1 MSALRRGL
9 LTAATLSGMALF
21 CSATAATEKA
31 PVPGKANSAIALRQS
46 PYRRTRETE
55 KAHEYYPAAWGV
67 GHLQTS
73 LTSSGNLVRFTFRVL
88 DPKRARPFADHAAT
102 PYLYAPRTHAVL
114 QVPTMD
120 KIGQL
125 RQLGNLES
133 NKDYWMVFSNKGN
146 LVRAGDRVNVIIGP
160 FHAEGLLVE

>member
-1 MSALRRGL
+1 MLTKSSVGMFSAAVILGLAAAALAQAASVSSSAANAASRRH
-9 LTAATLSGMALF
+9 
-21 CSATAATEKA
+21 
-31 PVPGKANSAIALRQS
+31 S
-46 PYRRTRETE
+46 PYPLTRETE
-55 KAHEYYPAAWGV
+55 KAHDYYPSAWGV
-67 GHLQTS
+67 ERLQTA
-73 LTSSGNLVRFTFRVL
+73 LTSSGNLVRFTFRVV
-88 DPKRARPFADHAAT
+88 DPKRAKPLGDHAAT

-114 QVPTMD
+114 QVPVME

-133 NKDYWMVFSNKGN
+133 NKDYWMVFSNKGS

>member
-1 MSALRRGL
+1 MLTRSFVRL
-9 LTAATLSGMALF
+9 LFTAAFLCLAGAAFAQGVSSSS
-21 CSATAATEKA
+21 SA
-31 PVPGKANSAIALRQS
+31 ANIVSRRHS
-46 PYRRTRETE
+46 PYPLTRETE
-55 KAHEYYPAAWGV
+55 KAHQYYPSAWGV
-67 GHLQTS
+67 ERLQTG
-73 LTSSGNLVRFTFRVL
+73 LTSSGNLVRFTFRVV
-88 DPKRARPFADHAAT
+88 DPKRAKPLGDHAAT

-114 QVPTMD
+114 QVPVME